1 MVQMPLL
8 MDFIVIFERMEDMI
22 KDELVL
28 DVDWCRETPIGV

>member
-8 MDFIVIFERMEDMI
+8 MDFIVIFERMDDRI

-28 DVDWCRETPIGV
+28 SVDWS